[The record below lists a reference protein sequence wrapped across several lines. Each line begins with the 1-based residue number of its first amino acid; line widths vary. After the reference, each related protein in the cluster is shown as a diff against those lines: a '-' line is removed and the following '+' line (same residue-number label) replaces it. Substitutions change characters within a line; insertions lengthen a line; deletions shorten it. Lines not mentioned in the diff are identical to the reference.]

1 MRCGSQDPLQWA
13 GLPPLAWPPRILPWL
28 GLRSCMCNR
37 KFPCACVTAR
47 PTEATQ
53 KECDVWFGK
62 SELAAALLAVTW
74 GVPALTHVTVK
85 ECGDVSL
92 YKDPL
97 FSFPQ
102 F

>member
-1 MRCGSQDPLQWA
+1 M
-13 GLPPLAWPPRILPWL
+13 
-28 GLRSCMCNR
+28 
-37 KFPCACVTAR
+37 
-47 PTEATQ
+47 
-53 KECDVWFGK
+53 WFGK

-85 ECGDVSL
+85 ECGNVSL